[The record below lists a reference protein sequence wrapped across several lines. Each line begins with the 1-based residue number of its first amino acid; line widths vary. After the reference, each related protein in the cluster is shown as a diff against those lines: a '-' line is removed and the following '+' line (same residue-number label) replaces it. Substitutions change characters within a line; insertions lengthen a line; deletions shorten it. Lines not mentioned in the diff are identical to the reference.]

1 VDVETTS
8 FGDYFVE
15 QDFFS
20 VFHHFARL
28 AAAYFIVFAGMILI
42 LLRRRRRRFV
52 VTSLAMAGLTLAAFL
67 VGLTLFEAAG
77 LYYRYDPPGVGV
89 QRSGEDLADFYFQF
103 KVVFVLLYGGAI
115 AFAALAGHLVGRRFA
130 GSGRTVAAVV
140 VGAMAGFL
148 LFSFPAVEYQNSCDI
163 GDSLFIDRHC
173 G

>member
-1 VDVETTS
+1 MEAAS
-8 FGDYFVE
+8 FADYFVE
-15 QDFFS
+15 QGFFS
-20 VFHHFARL
+20 TFEHFARL
-28 AAAYFIVFAGMILI
+28 AAAYFLVFAGVSLI
-42 LLRRRRRRFV
+42 LLRRRPRRLV
-52 VTSLAMAGLTLAAFL
+52 VTSLVTAGLTLAAFL
-67 VGLTLFEAAG
+67 VGLTLFEAAA

-89 QRSGEDLADFYFQF
+89 QRSGEDNADFYFQF

-130 GSGRTVAAVV
+130 GSGRTVAAVAV
-140 VGAMAGFL
+140 AATAGFL